1 MGRAVQKYLLIHD
14 NFIFRGF
21 IFLQPEPSFNVSTIQ
36 EAIFESRRQKIIEV
50 CKKYKMNT
58 GKPSS
63 EIFDTIL
70 CFSKYQVSIPI
81 YSDLPNNCAA
91 NLNIFWK
98 KFHLHI
104 LIKTYMFIKFWYF
117 SFKTCLHKWG
127 KILSTCP
134 YKRPTWLFS
143 RYNVLHIF
151 TQVYFLAGN
160 RFFLCF

>member
-1 MGRAVQKYLLIHD
+1 MGKAVQKYLLIHD
-14 NFIFRGF
+14 NFNFRDF

-81 YSDLPNNCAA
+81 Y
-91 NLNIFWK
+91 
-98 KFHLHI
+98 
-104 LIKTYMFIKFWYF
+104 
-117 SFKTCLHKWG
+117 
-127 KILSTCP
+127 
-134 YKRPTWLFS
+134 
-143 RYNVLHIF
+143 NVLQIF
-151 TQVYFLAGN
+151 TQVYFLAENG
-160 RFFLCF
+160 FFLCFQFCYCPNSKTGTTTWMHHFMVVFKEILYSFSLYNS